1 MKITVAILALTASA
15 AVIHTEAAAT
25 AEDGILR
32 STIIRNP
39 RQANP
44 LQAARRRYQILNKR
58 KLDKRDPFNAA
69 LYNDQGSQYLI
80 EVGIGTPPQHF
91 AVTLDTGSADLWV
104 PSTECPASSC
114 PFYRF
119 DVSNSSTFK
128 TLNKPFGIQYGIG
141 SVNGTYATDTV
152 SVGGASI
159 PNQQFGLASI
169 TQDIMQPNPSA
180 GGVGSNTPE
189 PFNTSSSNAVEANG
203 ILGLGFPSLT
213 QANSQGEGAYNPFVF
228 NLASQNVIKE
238 PIFSIFLN
246 SISEPNWSGEIIFG
260 GIDQSKFDGELS
272 YLPVASLTTRSSS
285 GGRTRSS
292 NSSSNA
298 GYYYWMVYG
307 QGLGV
312 KNSNTGSNPS
322 WRLREVGAYIL
333 DTGTT
338 LTYLPTSV
346 ATDIVAAFAG
356 ENNYALDRQS
366 GVFIVDCAT
375 AKSPAM
381 FQLQMSQSSS
391 VSDSPLTLS
400 VPASELVIPIDGT
413 SADNAQVCMFGIA
426 PLGGAGGIGSN
437 MYLVGDSVLRSA
449 YMVFDMGQNRVG
461 LAANKN
467 IGGSITVGN
476 STSNSSPGASSTE
489 SSSGGDQSIKS
500 SVAITVGALAIT
512 SLVMAAF

>member
-1 MKITVAILALTASA
+1 MKITVAILALVAAIHAS
-15 AVIHTEAAAT
+15 EALASDS
-25 AEDGILR
+25 EKGILR
-32 STIIRNP
+32 STIIKNP
-39 RQANP
+39 RQSNP
-44 LQAARRRYQILNKR
+44 LEVARKRYQILNKR

-80 EVGIGTPPQHF
+80 DVGIGTPPQHF

-104 PSTECPASSC
+104 PSTQCPASSC

-119 DVSNSSTFK
+119 DTSNSSTFK
-128 TLNKPFGIQYGIG
+128 TLDKPFGIQYGIG

-169 TQDIMQPNPSA
+169 TEDIMQPNPSA

-189 PFNTSSSNAVEANG
+189 PFNTSTTNVEANG
-203 ILGLGFPSLT
+203 ILGLGYPSLT

-228 NLASQNVIKE
+228 NLAAQNVIKE

-260 GIDQSKFDGELS
+260 GIDQSKFDGELT

-285 GGRTRSS
+285 GITSS
-292 NSSSNA
+292 DSNA

-322 WRLREVGAYIL
+322 WRLREIGAYIL

-346 ATDIVAAFAG
+346 ATEIVTAFAG
-356 ENNYALDRQS
+356 EKNYALDRQS

-375 AKSPAM
+375 AKSPAI

-391 VSDSPLTLS
+391 VSNSPLTLS

-413 SADNAQVCMFGIA
+413 TADNAQVCMFGIA

-437 MYLVGDSVLRSA
+437 MYLIGDSVLRSA

-467 IGGSITVGN
+467 IGGAITVGN
-476 STSNSSPGASSTE
+476 VTTNSSSDSTSTE
-489 SSSGGDQSIKS
+489 SSSAGQSIKS
-500 SVAITVGALAIT
+500 SIAVSAGALVITAIA
-512 SLVMAAF
+512 MAAL

>member
-1 MKITVAILALTASA
+1 MKITFAILALAAVVNAEAASA
-15 AVIHTEAAAT
+15 AP
-25 AEDGILR
+25 EDGILR
-32 STIIRNP
+32 STIIKNP
-39 RQANP
+39 RQSNP
-44 LQAARRRYQILNKR
+44 LQVARRRYQLLNKR
-58 KLDKRDPFNAA
+58 NFDKRDPFNAA

-104 PSTECPASSC
+104 PSTKCPTSSC

-119 DVSNSSTFK
+119 DTSNSSTFK
-128 TLNKPFGIQYGIG
+128 ALDKPFGIQYGIG

-189 PFNTSSSNAVEANG
+189 PFNTSSSNTVEANG

-260 GIDQSKFDGELS
+260 GIDQTKFEGELT
-272 YLPVASLTTRSSS
+272 YLPVASLTARSSS
-285 GGRTRSS
+285 G
-292 NSSSNA
+292 SSSSSSSRNA

-322 WRLREVGAYIL
+322 WRLREVGAFIL

-346 ATDIVAAFAG
+346 ATDIVTAFAG
-356 ENNYALDRQS
+356 EDNYALDRQS

-375 AKSPAM
+375 AKSPAV

-391 VSDSPLTLS
+391 ASDSPLTLS

-413 SADNAQVCMFGIA
+413 SADNARVCMFGIA

-449 YMVFDMGQNRVG
+449 YMVFDMGQNRIG

-476 STSNSSPGASSTE
+476 GTANSSPGASSTE
-489 SSSGGDQSIKS
+489 SSSGGDQSMKS
-500 SVAITVGALAIT
+500 SIAITVGALVIT
-512 SLVMAAF
+512 SLIMAAH

>member
-1 MKITVAILALTASA
+1 MKITAAILALV
-15 AVIHTEAAAT
+15 AVIQAEALAA
-25 AEDGILR
+25 DSDKGILR
-32 STIIRNP
+32 STIIKNP
-39 RQANP
+39 RQSNP
-44 LQAARRRYQILNKR
+44 LEVARKRYQILNKR

-80 EVGIGTPPQHF
+80 DVGIGTPPQHF

-104 PSTECPASSC
+104 PSTQCPARSC

-119 DVSNSSTFK
+119 DTSNSSTFK

-169 TQDIMQPNPSA
+169 TEDIMQPNPSA
-180 GGVGSNTPE
+180 GGVGSNSPE
-189 PFNTSSSNAVEANG
+189 PFNTSTTNVEANG
-203 ILGLGFPSLT
+203 ILGLGYPSLT

-228 NLASQNVIKE
+228 NLAAQKVIKE

-260 GIDQSKFDGELS
+260 GIDESKFNGELN

-285 GGRTRSS
+285 GITATDSK
-292 NSSSNA
+292 A

-322 WRLREVGAYIL
+322 WRLREIGAYIL

-346 ATDIVAAFAG
+346 ATDIVTAFAG
-356 ENNYALDRQS
+356 ERNFALDRQS

-375 AKSPAM
+375 AKSPAI
-381 FQLQMSQSSS
+381 FQLQMSQSST
-391 VSDSPLTLS
+391 VSSSPLTLS

-413 SADNAQVCMFGIA
+413 TADNAQVCMFGIA
-426 PLGGAGGIGSN
+426 PLGGGGGIGSN
-437 MYLVGDSVLRSA
+437 MYLIGDSVLRSA

-467 IGGSITVGN
+467 IGGAITVGN
-476 STSNSSPGASSTE
+476 VTTNSSSDSASTE
-489 SSSGGDQSIKS
+489 SSSGRQSMKS
-500 SVAITVGALAIT
+500 SIAVTAGALAIT
-512 SLVMAAF
+512 AFAMAAL

>member
-1 MKITVAILALTASA
+1 MKITVAILALV
-15 AVIHTEAAAT
+15 AVINASSNVAL
-25 AEDGILR
+25 EDGILR
-32 STIIRNP
+32 SKIIKNP
-39 RQANP
+39 RQSNP
-44 LQAARRRYQILNKR
+44 LEVARKRYQILNKR

-119 DVSNSSTFK
+119 DTSNSSTFK
-128 TLNKPFGIQYGIG
+128 ALDKPFGIQYGIG

-169 TQDIMQPNPSA
+169 TEDIMQPNPSA
-180 GGVGSNTPE
+180 GGTGSNTPE
-189 PFNTSSSNAVEANG
+189 PFNTSGSDTVEANG
-203 ILGLGFPSLT
+203 ILGLGYPSLT

-260 GIDQSKFDGELS
+260 GIDETKFVGDLT

-285 GGRTRSS
+285 GVSS
-292 NSSSNA
+292 SVDDKSNA

-307 QGLGV
+307 QGIGV

-322 WRLREVGAYIL
+322 WKLREIGAYIL

-346 ATDIVAAFAG
+346 ATDIVTAFAG
-356 ENNYALDRQS
+356 ERNFALDRQS

-375 AKSPAM
+375 AKSPAI

-391 VSDSPLTLS
+391 VSDNPLILS

-437 MYLVGDSVLRSA
+437 MYLIGDSVLRSA
-449 YMVFDMGQNRVG
+449 YMVFDMGQNRIG

-467 IGGSITVGN
+467 IGGSITVDN
-476 STSNSSPGASSTE
+476 VTTNSSSDSSSTE
-489 SSSGGDQSIKS
+489 NSSGGQSMKS
-500 SVAITVGALAIT
+500 SIIVTTGALIITAIT
-512 SLVMAAF
+512 MAAL